1 MSLAALKH
9 DTVGKPSGV
18 MGKTPAGEL
27 EENAMADERECLRQE
42 GQVGCAFTDVTL
54 KQMESC

>member
-1 MSLAALKH
+1 VSLEALVH
-9 DTVGKPSGV
+9 RRVGRPNAL

-42 GQVGCAFTDVTL
+42 GQAGCTSTDVTL